1 MSCTYWT
8 LSTGQ
13 KMPLVGLGTWK
24 SAPGEVKQA
33 VLSALDSG
41 YRHIDCAA
49 AYGNEQEVGE
59 ALRERVGPGKVKQA
73 VLSALDSGYRHI
85 DCAAAYGNEQ
95 EVGEALRERVGPGK
109 PIKREH
115 VFVTSKLWNTKHH
128 PDDVEPACRKS
139 LADLGLPFL
148 DLYLM
153 HWPMAFER
161 GEVAMPRNADGT
173 LRYADTDYR
182 DTWRAMEKL
191 MDQGL
196 VRAIGLSNFNAR
208 QTNDILDISKHKP
221 VVNQVEC
228 HPHLTQKELLTHC
241 RARGIM
247 LTAYSPLGSPDRPW
261 ASPEEPHLLDDPQIV
276 ALARRYG
283 KTPAQ
288 VIIRWQVQRGVVC
301 IPKSTTPSRIKENI
315 QVFDF
320 TLSEEDVKLIESFN
334 RKERLIVPTIEVRL
348 NYK

>member
-1 MSCTYWT
+1 MSCTYGT

-24 SAPGEVKQA
+24 SAPGE
-33 VLSALDSG
+33 
-41 YRHIDCAA
+41 
-49 AYGNEQEVGE
+49 
-59 ALRERVGPGKVKQA
+59 VKQA

-161 GEVAMPRNADGT
+161 GKVAMPRNADGT

-208 QTNDILDISKHKP
+208 QTNDILGISKHKP

-261 ASPEEPHLLDDPQIV
+261 ASPEEPRLLDDPQIV

-334 RKERLIVPTIEVRL
+334 RNERLIVPTIEKDGQTIWRDGGHPHFPFHDL
-348 NYK
+348 Y